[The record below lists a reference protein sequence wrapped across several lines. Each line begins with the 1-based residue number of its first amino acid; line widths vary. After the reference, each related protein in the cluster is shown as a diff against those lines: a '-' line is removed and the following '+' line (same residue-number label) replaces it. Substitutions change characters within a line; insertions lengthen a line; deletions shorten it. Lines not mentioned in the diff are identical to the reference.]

1 MSESETTTQDSTE
14 LESRTERSL
23 TECMTIMP
31 NHPSADGSDNLFVV
45 VGENE
50 NGEYLVNIDSGS
62 CECADAQYN
71 LDDDESC
78 KHVRRV
84 RIAKGETP
92 VPNSALANVEIDSN
106 FGVHVDG
113 SPVFATADGGI
124 IGDTDNDT
132 DNGTDPKVRD
142 VWTSP
147 RPEIDKHGVPT
158 GSQIVRCTDCGIE
171 TITTLTEYASHREN
185 CTFE

>member
-50 NGEYLVNIDSGS
+50 NGEYLVNLDSGS
-62 CECADAQYN
+62 CQCADAQYN

-92 VPNSALANVEIDSN
+92 VPANALGRIEIHDT

-132 DNGTDPKVRD
+132 DPKAKEI
-142 VWTSP
+142 WTSP

>member
-1 MSESETTTQDSTE
+1 
-14 LESRTERSL
+14 
-23 TECMTIMP
+23 MTIMP

-50 NGEYLVNIDSGS
+50 NGEYLVNLDSGS

-71 LDDDESC
+71 LDDDD
-78 KHVRRV
+78 RRA

-92 VPNSALANVEIDSN
+92 VPNSALESVEIDSN

-124 IGDTDNDT
+124 ISDTDND
-132 DNGTDPKVRD
+132 TDPKVRD

-158 GSQIVRCTDCGIE
+158 GSQIVECTDCGIE
-171 TITTLTEYASHREN
+171 TITTLTEYASHRDN

>member
-1 MSESETTTQDSTE
+1 VPANA
-14 LESRTERSL
+14 L
-23 TECMTIMP
+23 
-31 NHPSADGSDNLFVV
+31 G
-45 VGENE
+45 
-50 NGEYLVNIDSGS
+50 
-62 CECADAQYN
+62 
-71 LDDDESC
+71 
-78 KHVRRV
+78 
-84 RIAKGETP
+84 RI
-92 VPNSALANVEIDSN
+92 EIHDT

-124 IGDTDNDT
+124 IGDTD
-132 DNGTDPKVRD
+132 PKARD
-142 VWTSP
+142 IWTSP

>member
-1 MSESETTTQDSTE
+1 MSV
-14 LESRTERSL
+14 L
-23 TECMTIMP
+23 P
-31 NHPSADGSDNLFVV
+31 NHGRADGSDSSFVV

-50 NGEYLVNIDSGS
+50 NGEYLVNIDSSS
-62 CECADAQYN
+62 CECADAEYN

-78 KHVRRV
+78 KHVRRA

-92 VPNSALANVEIDSN
+92 VPANALGRIEIHDT
-106 FGVHVDG
+106 FGAHVDG

-124 IGDTDNDT
+124 IGDTDND
-132 DNGTDPKVRD
+132 TDPKVRD

>member
-50 NGEYLVNIDSGS
+50 NGEYLVNLDSGS

-132 DNGTDPKVRD
+132 DLKSTDI
-142 VWTSP
+142 WTSP